1 MTDRP
6 RTRRPSRVRSTALVG
21 AAAALLLLGC
31 GIPPDAAPRDVPV
44 EDRSLSPVG
53 DPAIAVGDGA
63 SRVYLVAAGE
73 PRLLRSVRREA
84 SSLQSLM
91 ETLVAGPTEGE
102 SALQLSSAVP
112 GDLLVRSTRQV
123 GAVLYRDLSAEI
135 TELSGEGLTLAIA
148 QLVVTADDVDGVDTV
163 QITIDGERFPL
174 PRADGTTTTGLL
186 RVYDYWRLIASAQPA
201 YPTLVRSA

>member
-1 MTDRP
+1 MIP
-6 RTRRPSRVRSTALVG
+6 RRRRPTPRVVIAAAVG
-21 AAAALLLLGC
+21 ATFLTAC

-53 DPAIAVGDGA
+53 DPVLDTADGS
-63 SRVYLVAAGE
+63 SRMYLVGPGE

-84 SSLQSLM
+84 STLQALI

-112 GDLLVRSTRQV
+112 GDLVVQSTRQV
-123 GAVLYRDLSAEI
+123 GAVLYLDLSSEI
-135 TELSGEGLTLAIA
+135 TELSGEGLTLAVA
-148 QLVVTADDVDGVDTV
+148 QIVVTADDVDGVDTV

-174 PRADGTTTTGLL
+174 PRSDGSTTTGLL
-186 RVYDYWRLIASAQPA
+186 RVYDYWRDIASAQPA
-201 YPTLVRSA
+201 YPSLSRAG

>member
-1 MTDRP
+1 MTP
-6 RTRRPSRVRSTALVG
+6 RRRRPTPRAVIAAVVG
-21 AAAALLLLGC
+21 ATFLTAC

-53 DPAIAVGDGA
+53 DPVIDTADGS
-63 SRVYLVAAGE
+63 SRMYLVGPGE

-84 SSLQSLM
+84 STLQALI

-112 GDLLVRSTRQV
+112 GDLVVQSTRQV
-123 GAVLYRDLSAEI
+123 GAVLYLDLSSEI
-135 TELSGEGLTLAIA
+135 TELSGEGLTLAVA
-148 QLVVTADDVDGVDTV
+148 QIVVTADDVDGVDTV

-174 PRADGTTTTGLL
+174 PRSDGSTTTGLL
-186 RVYDYWRLIASAQPA
+186 RVYDYWRYIASAQPA
-201 YPTLVRSA
+201 YPSLSRAG